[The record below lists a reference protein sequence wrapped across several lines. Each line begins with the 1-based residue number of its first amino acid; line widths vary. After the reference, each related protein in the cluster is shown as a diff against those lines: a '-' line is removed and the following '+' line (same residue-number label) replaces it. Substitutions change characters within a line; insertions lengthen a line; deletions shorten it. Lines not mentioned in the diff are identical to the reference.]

1 VDGVIYKGKEVFT
14 IGQICEMLGKDKA
27 TLKTY
32 VKDRRGSLVE
42 SEDYFKLSREDVLD
56 IKEQLKGTD
65 TYHYYNTN
73 PDNVRVYTRE
83 YVQELA
89 KLFTDTAATQKQL
102 DYIKAI
108 QDDIGGNFT
117 GTTKREASEWLSR
130 MVPIYKQWVRDRQ
143 LEAEIDAEIQD
154 GRRDW

>member
-1 VDGVIYKGKEVFT
+1 MNGVIYKGKEVFT

-27 TLKTY
+27 ALKTY
-32 VKDRRGSLVE
+32 VKDHRGSLVE
-42 SEDYFKLSREDVLD
+42 SEDYFKLSKEDVLD

-117 GTTKREASEWLSR
+117 GTTKKEASEWLSR

-143 LEAEIDAEIQD
+143 LEAIDAELQD